1 MQYAI
6 TSNLTF
12 KARSQLKTMQQI
24 QRKTKHQLEA
34 IAKLVDKLKNRIEIL
49 KTKKINLTKKN
60 ENLKT
65 TLIEFK
71 TNKIAIIFREKRI
84 IDKLSINRR
93 IYSILFFLFIFL
105 LFVI

>member
-1 MQYAI
+1 MQ
-6 TSNLTF
+6 
-12 KARSQLKTMQQI
+12 RI

-34 IAKLVDKLKNRIEIL
+34 IAKLVDELKNRIEML
-49 KTKKINLTKKN
+49 KTKKMNLTKKN

-71 TNKIAIIFREKRI
+71 TRKTAIIFRKKRI

-93 IYSILFFLFIFL
+93 IYSILFFYSFFYCL
-105 LFVI
+105 